1 MARENKAADI
11 VIVGAGPVGLT
22 LALALAHQGVR
33 STLIEM
39 RPEDAL
45 AHPKCNTVSARS
57 MEIFR
62 RFGIAG
68 EVRQAGLPAD
78 YPCDVV
84 YATRYTRN
92 ELGRL
97 PIPSWSER
105 FSSKGHDAGW
115 PTDEPPHRVS
125 QLFLEPVLRRK
136 AASMSE
142 IDIRYDTEL
151 ISIEQTD
158 TAAILAVKNTKT
170 GDADSIEARF
180 VVGCDGGRSRVRHEI
195 GVRLQGDDDLGR
207 IKSVFLRSTDLKTK
221 EGLAPAWMT
230 WVINAQQAGTVVV
243 LDGNELYL
251 CHCRI
256 PDGIS
261 FDAFDPAQGV
271 RDVMGVDFDFEILA
285 AENWT
290 ARRLVAETYRNGR
303 VFLAGDA
310 AHIWLPLGGFGMNA
324 GIEDADNL
332 AWRLAG
338 VVQGWAPERLLDS
351 YETERRPVGDQVSR
365 AALQFA
371 QTQQSVEIPEAMEEE
386 TEEGRQLREFVGAV
400 MVERDGAQF
409 NPVGLNFGIPYE
421 DSPVIEYD
429 EGVPPEFTIDTYV
442 PSTVPGCRTPF
453 GKLEDGSS
461 LYDHLSPGFTLLRFD
476 PSLDVSAIEK
486 AAVAQNLPLSVLDVR
501 GEEIKA
507 LYDHPLVLVRPDQRV
522 VWRGH
527 SAPEDA
533 VGLIDKIRGTN

>member
-1 MARENKAADI
+1 MAGRSDKADI

-22 LALALAHQGVR
+22 LALVLAHQGVC

-39 RPEDAL
+39 RPEDAP

-68 EVRQAGLPAD
+68 EIRKMGLPAD
-78 YPCDVV
+78 HPCDVV

-105 FSSKGHDAGW
+105 FGSKGHDAGW

-136 AASMSE
+136 AASTPG

-151 ISIEQTD
+151 LTLER
-158 TAAILAVKNTKT
+158 A
-170 GDADSIEARF
+170 GDAVILHMRDVKSGVEGTVEARYII
-180 VVGCDGGRSRVRHEI
+180 GCDGGRSQVRREI
-195 GVRLQGDDDLGR
+195 GVTLQGDDDLGR
-207 IKSVFLRSTDLKTK
+207 IKSVFLRSKELKWK
-221 EGLAPAWMT
+221 ETLSPAWMT
-230 WVINAQQAGTVVV
+230 WVINAEQPGTVVA
-243 LDGNELYL
+243 LDGGELFL
-251 CHCRI
+251 CHCRV
-256 PDGIS
+256 PAGVS
-261 FDAFDPAQGV
+261 FDEFDAAQGV
-271 RDVMGVDFDFEILA
+271 RDVMGTDFEFEMLA

-290 ARRLVAETYRNGR
+290 ARRLVAETYRKGR

-310 AHIWLPLGGFGMNA
+310 AHIWLPMGGFGMNA
-324 GIEDADNL
+324 GIEDADDL
-332 AWRLAG
+332 GWRLAG
-338 VVQGWAPERLLDS
+338 VVQGWAPESLLDS

-371 QTQQSVEIPEAMEEE
+371 QTQQSVEIPEAMEAD
-386 TEEGRQLREFVGAV
+386 TEEGRQLRELVGTV

-421 DSPVIEYD
+421 ASPVIAYD
-429 EGVPPEFTIDTYV
+429 GSVPPVFAIDAYE
-442 PSTVPGCRTPF
+442 PSTVPGCRAPYV
-453 GKLEDGSS
+453 KLADGSS
-461 LYDHLSPGFTLLRFD
+461 LYDRLHKGFTLLRLD
-476 PSLDVSAIEK
+476 PSLDVTAMEEV
-486 AAVAQNLPLSVLDVR
+486 VAKRGVPFAVLDISGKEVR
-501 GEEIKA
+501 A
-507 LYDHPLVLVRPDQRV
+507 LYDFPLALVRPDQRIA
-522 VWRGH
+522 WRGKVV
-527 SAPEDA
+527 PDA
-533 VGLIDKIRGTN
+533 CVELIDKLRGAA